1 MFIFLMELFCAEEVR
16 LSTTTQKQDRFV
28 GQGRE
33 VRFDDEYYNA
43 WSERGAQPNLQVRRS

>member
-1 MFIFLMELFCAEEVR
+1 MLIFLMELFCVEEGR
-16 LSTTTQKQDRFV
+16 LSTATQKQERFT

-43 WSERGAQPNLQVRRS
+43 WSERGAQPNQCSR